1 MSVATVLANVMAFGL
16 PIWLLAEEVLRVSR
30 AEEAGANHGPWVA
43 MRGRRTRMRQI
54 AAFLVLMIIAALLGA
69 PAVGAGASRSVRVCD
84 GVRGKSDGDRIARFF
99 ARGDVMPI
107 SSYDDDPFVAD
118 ATIDC
123 MDPSRFSLGAGGL
136 PVLVGDHVKIQDEA
150 VIYRAN
156 RATGVFEP
164 FAWNPWP
171 PPTSNADG
179 NFEFRQEDR
188 FPLFLVERDAGGT
201 IVLRDGLQVW
211 TPVNLHRG
219 MTTVF
224 EAANSVRDASES
236 WAGRA
241 VPWGQNGQLEV
252 NAHAFIDFNA
262 FYSPAARQLFFAVIP
277 YRLAGQPIRI
287 LEVGTGWEMAAHE
300 AGHAVHHTLKPNAD
314 PSDHGFRTWG
324 ESYADQT
331 AMWTSLRD
339 PDRARSLLTDTN
351 GDLTA
356 SNKLSRLGEVFGVL
370 VGDNLPLRDA
380 VNDKKVS
387 DTDDEVHER
396 SEVLTGAVYRLF
408 VGIFERGHGNRMR
421 ALVEAAEILGVFLTH
436 ATDYTPENR
445 VTLEDVG
452 KAYLKVDKEHYDGA
466 YHAILVDE
474 LTARELFSADSVR
487 QWLAHETSLP
497 NLRLNDRASLR
508 DVNALV
514 QNNLDRL
521 GIPPGF
527 GLALQSVTRDERFK
541 RTIVRVQLTEGSGSG
556 AVPLDNH
563 GILVFRAN
571 GRLADYQ
578 KPLPD
583 ATRPDTGGLISLAR
597 RLALDRHGVPLS
609 IVRKPDG
616 RLTVEA
622 RVIRGTGI
630 NSWMEAFTLDNPH
643 GERREVII
651 PRIPSLRG
659 APPRIDPAI
668 EP

>member
-1 MSVATVLANVMAFGL
+1 MSVATLLANVMAFGL
-16 PIWLLAEEVLRVSR
+16 PIWLLAEEV
-30 AEEAGANHGPWVA
+30 A
-43 MRGRRTRMRQI
+43 MRRRRILHSRRL
-54 AAFLVLMIIAALLGA
+54 AVFLALIITALLGA
-69 PAVGAGASRSVRVCD
+69 PAVEAGASTSIRVCD
-84 GVRGKSDGDRIARFF
+84 DVRGKSDGARIARFF
-99 ARGDVMPI
+99 AKGDVMPI

-136 PVLVGDHVKIQDEA
+136 PVLVGDYVKIQDEA

-179 NFEFRQEDR
+179 NFEFLQEER
-188 FPLFLVERDAGGT
+188 FPLFLVERDASGKL
-201 IVLRDGLQVW
+201 VLRDGLQVW
-211 TPVNLHRG
+211 TPVDLHRG

-236 WAGRA
+236 WAGRV

-262 FYSPAARQLFFAVIP
+262 FYSPAARQLFFAVLP
-277 YRLAGQPIRI
+277 YRLAGEPIRI

-300 AGHAVHHTLKPNAD
+300 AGHAIHHTLKPNGD
-314 PSDHGFRTWG
+314 PGDEGFRTWG

-331 AMWTSLRD
+331 AMWASLRD
-339 PDRARSLLTDTN
+339 PDRARSLLTATN

-370 VGDNLPLRDA
+370 VGDGVPLRDA

-387 DTDDEVHER
+387 DTDDEVHDR
-396 SEVLTGAVYRLF
+396 SAVLTGAVYRLF
-408 VGIFERGHGNRMR
+408 VSIVAQGHGNPMR
-421 ALVEAAEILGVFLTH
+421 ALVEAGEILGVFLTH

-445 VTLEDVG
+445 MTLEDVG

-474 LTARELFSADSVR
+474 LTARELFGADSVR
-487 QWLAHETSLP
+487 QWLAHEASLP
-497 NLRLNDRASLR
+497 NLRLKDRASFK
-508 DVNALV
+508 DVNDLV
-514 QNNLDRL
+514 QDNLDRL
-521 GIPPGF
+521 GITPGF

-541 RTIVRVQLTEGSGSG
+541 QTIVRVQLTEGSGRG
-556 AVPLDNH
+556 ALPLDNH

-571 GRLADYQ
+571 GRLADYH
-578 KPLPD
+578 KPIPD
-583 ATRPDTGGLISLAR
+583 ATPPDAGGLISLAR

-630 NSWMEAFTLDNPH
+630 NSWMEAFTLDNPR
-643 GERREVII
+643 GERREVIT
-651 PRIPSLRG
+651 PRIPSARG
-659 APPRIDPAI
+659 GSRRIDAAI